1 MATWKKVVVSGS
13 AISQL
18 NNDSNYI
25 TTGASLGGD
34 LSGTIADAQIN
45 ENVVGATELD
55 VTGNGTSGQ
64 FLQSDGD
71 GSFSWAAQTQANDAT
86 ITLSP
91 GAGIGAIGSFTT
103 NQGTPDSLTIG
114 VDGVLEDL
122 DTLGAPTEDGQM
134 IVATG
139 EGSFAYESGSTLRSS
154 IGVDPAGTDNST
166 NVTLNTTSYDYLSIS
181 GQEIT
186 LGQIDISDDT
196 NLAVSDTTGQT
207 GIDLTLT
214 EDTISGVVSG
224 LTTTSDVTFND
235 LTVSGD
241 LTVVGTASFQ
251 HTENLEV
258 ADRFIRLASG
268 SNAAGDGGIVIQQ
281 GSDGLGEAFGFEDSV
296 DRWVVADAFDASTG
310 TITADA
316 FVAAVSTGNF
326 SSDSTIQAG
335 IDSRYS
341 AIGNIFVGDD
351 EGIWIYS

>member
-13 AISQL
+13 SISQL

-34 LSGTIADAQIN
+34 LSGTLADAQIN

-91 GAGIGAIGSFTT
+91 GAGIGAIGDFTT
-103 NQGTPDSLTIG
+103 NQSGDETLTIG

-122 DTLGAPTEDGQM
+122 DTLGAATTDGQM

-139 EGSFAYESGSTLRSS
+139 AGSFAYESGSTLRSS

-207 GIDLTLT
+207 GINLTLSG
-214 EDTISGVVSG
+214 DTVSGVVSG

-268 SNAAGDGGIVIQQ
+268 SNAAGDGGIVVQQ
-281 GSDGLGEAFGFEDSV
+281 TGQDVGEVFAFDAATEG
-296 DRWVVADAFDASTG
+296 WAIADAFNASQNVFTP
-310 TITADA
+310 DA
-316 FVAAVSTGNF
+316 FMANVSTGNA
-326 SSDSTIQAG
+326 DSNAAINALV
-335 IDSRYS
+335 DDRYES
-341 AIGNIFVGDD
+341 KGNLFVGVD